1 VMTTA
6 WNGRIQN
13 AIDHDSRP
21 FAIAWNDQIV
31 EFDMISIP
39 KGAKNLDLAYKYLAY
54 AAEPEVSAHLGSY
67 IPYGPVR
74 ADAASFVPKDVLPK
88 LPTAPDHMKTYLI
101 SDVEFWGDH
110 GEDLVKRFNAWL
122 AQ

>member
-1 VMTTA
+1 MMA
-6 WNGRIQN
+6 
-13 AIDHDSRP
+13 
-21 FAIAWNDQIV
+21 
-31 EFDMISIP
+31 IP

-54 AAEPEVSAHLGSY
+54 AAEPEVSAQLGRF

-74 ADAASFVPKDVLPK
+74 ADATPFVPKDVLAK
-88 LPTAPDHMKTYLI
+88 LPTAPEHMKTYLVGN
-101 SDVEFWGDH
+101 VEFWGDQ